1 MFKRVFY
8 LDPEATPGMTAETV
22 EETPAPEQEQEVSKE
37 QQLVSNL
44 TDNGVDLDKLEEA
57 IVEAKKQKTNS
68 DRIVD
73 VAKENEDYFNGL
85 RNILK

>member
-22 EETPAPEQEQEVSKE
+22 EETPAAEPDVSKE

-68 DRIVD
+68 DWIAN